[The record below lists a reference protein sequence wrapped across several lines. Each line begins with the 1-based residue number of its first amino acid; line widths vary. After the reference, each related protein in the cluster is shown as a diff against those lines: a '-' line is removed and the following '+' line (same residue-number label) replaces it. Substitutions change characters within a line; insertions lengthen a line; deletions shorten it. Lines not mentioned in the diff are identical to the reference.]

1 MDREALRARAKA
13 LKIPMRVRLPIPW
26 LTAFVI
32 CLATA
37 AQGRDE
43 GEHFVTPYVPSAEEW
58 EVVSDPA
65 RPTTHLWKNK
75 QNEKDQYRLEVLLG
89 SEDQLIEARMT
100 LDGPGKANCTN
111 FDTTTIRES
120 RVNGYPRLLW
130 RTDCTRGDDSKSTL
144 LNLAVRGRE
153 SLYLAMKIWQFEV
166 ADSEL
171 DAWVERFG
179 TYFVCDTRRP
189 DQTCPQ

>member
-1 MDREALRARAKA
+1 MRA
-13 LKIPMRVRLPIPW
+13 RLPILW
-26 LTAFVI
+26 LAAFVA

-37 AQGRDE
+37 AEARNE
-43 GEHFVTPYVPSAEEW
+43 GENFVTPYVPKAEEW
-58 EVVSDPA
+58 EIVPDPA

-75 QNEKDQYRLEVLLG
+75 QNEKDQYRLEVFLG
-89 SEDQLIEARMT
+89 SEDQLAEVRMT
-100 LDGPGKANCTN
+100 LDGPGTATCAS

-130 RTDCTRGDDSKSTL
+130 RTDCTRGDGAKSTL

-171 DAWVERFG
+171 DAWLERFG

-189 DQTCPQ
+189 DQPGPQ